1 VGSAFKGD
9 IFISVVHSGTK
20 EQLIADIARLPE
32 EQLREVLDFVGYLLT
47 KAQPTGEA
55 MPVKELD
62 PTQDPIL
69 RFVGS
74 ISHGSL
80 ARDIDNELYG
90 E

>member
-1 VGSAFKGD
+1 
-9 IFISVVHSGTK
+9 
-20 EQLIADIARLPE
+20 
-32 EQLREVLDFVGYLLT
+32 
-47 KAQPTGEA
+47 